1 MATSTGV
8 RGLVAPRTILQM
20 YLSSRACI
28 QKHLLLVA
36 FTSSV
41 FTNTTERKLIHTLRR
56 SIRLS
61 PRGFGKASDSVR
73 TDCSRLHVSGR
84 MRGLV
89 PPRTI
94 LRMYLSSRACIQKH
108 VAGPARSQIL
118 VAFTSSVFTNTTER
132 KLIHTLRRSI
142 RLSPRDWCGACRSSN
157 ASERL
162 QILYVLTAPDCMSAA
177 FPVPSL
183 SSLVSNGIS
192 SDLYPSR
199 KTPLVRATSEPHA
212 EDTLQ
217 CFVAVSKD
225 SVRPRP

>member
-1 MATSTGV
+1 MWQDPPDS
-8 RGLVAPRTILQM
+8 Q
-20 YLSSRACI
+20 
-28 QKHLLLVA
+28 
-36 FTSSV
+36 
-41 FTNTTERKLIHTLRR
+41 
-56 SIRLS
+56 SIWW
-61 PRGFGKASDSVR
+61 
-73 TDCSRLHVSGR
+73 
-84 MRGLV
+84 
-89 PPRTI
+89 
-94 LRMYLSSRACIQKH
+94 
-108 VAGPARSQIL
+108 
-118 VAFTSSVFTNTTER
+118 AFTSSVFTNTTER

-199 KTPLVRATSEPHA
+199 KTPLVRAAATSEPHA

-217 CFVAVSKD
+217 CFVAAQQRLCEASTLGLRPCQNGVSRVSSD
-225 SVRPRP
+225 WLPGPDVRASRLAIP